1 MKVRGRC
8 HCGEIT
14 YEAEVK
20 PGTVNVCHCRDC
32 QMLSGTAFRAGIPAP
47 AESFRVLTGKPREYV
62 KVADSGAPPHPR
74 LLCDVRLAGVLLR
87 REESE
92 VVHAAAWRTERAQR
106 ARPSDA
112 ADLDQAPLVVDAE
125 A

>member
-32 QMLSGTAFRAGIPAP
+32 QMLSGTAFRAGIRKYWAGCH
-47 AESFRVLTGKPREYV
+47 ARSSGTVLSY
-62 KVADSGAPPHPR
+62 
-74 LLCDVRLAGVLLR
+74 
-87 REESE
+87 
-92 VVHAAAWRTERAQR
+92 QY
-106 ARPSDA
+106 
-112 ADLDQAPLVVDAE
+112 
-125 A
+125 

>member
-20 PGTVNVCHCRDC
+20 PGTVSVCHCRDC

-47 AESFRVLTGKPREYV
+47 AEGFRLLTGKPRKYV
-62 KVADSGAPPHPR
+62 KVAEQDPKSYTLRIGALSEPDALGHPAQQIWTKRR
-74 LLCDVRLAGVLLR
+74 LSWMPKLDDVTDIEG
-87 REESE
+87 
-92 VVHAAAWRTERAQR
+92 Q
-106 ARPSDA
+106 P
-112 ADLDQAPLVVDAE
+112 
-125 A
+125 